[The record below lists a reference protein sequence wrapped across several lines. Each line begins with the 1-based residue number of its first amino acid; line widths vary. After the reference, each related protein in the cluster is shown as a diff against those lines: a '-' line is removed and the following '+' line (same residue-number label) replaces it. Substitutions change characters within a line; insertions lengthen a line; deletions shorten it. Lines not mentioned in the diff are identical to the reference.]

1 MADLTQYLTSKY
13 TKMIAEITAD
23 LGKVSDDLANTQ
35 NIIKAL
41 KNPDMLSNGVSLTLD
56 MVQVMENGDIRILP
70 PPPAP
75 DITETCVKAPYEAS
89 GVPEMNGKKDT
100 KELVNAS

>member
-1 MADLTQYLTSKY
+1 MADLTQYLTAKY
-13 TKMIAEITAD
+13 NKMVAEVAAD
-23 LGKVSDDLANTQ
+23 LGKTADDLANTQ

-41 KNPDMLSNGVSLTLD
+41 KNPDMLINGMSLTLD

-75 DITETCVKAPYEAS
+75 AITETCVKE
-89 GVPEMNGKKDT
+89 PEKNGKKDA
-100 KELVNAS
+100 KELANVS

>member
-1 MADLTQYLTSKY
+1 MADLTQYLAAKY
-13 TKMIAEITAD
+13 NKMGAEVAAD
-23 LGKVSDDLANTQ
+23 LGKTADEVANLQ

-41 KNPDMLSNGVSLTLD
+41 KNPDMLVNGVSLTLD

-75 DITETCVKAPYEAS
+75 AITETCVKE
-89 GVPEMNGKKDT
+89 PEKNGKKDV
-100 KELVNAS
+100 KDLANVS

>member
-1 MADLTQYLTSKY
+1 MADLTQYLAAKY
-13 TKMIAEITAD
+13 NKMVAEVAAD
-23 LGKVSDDLANTQ
+23 LGKTADEVANLQ

-41 KNPDMLSNGVSLTLD
+41 KNPDMLINGVSLTLD

-75 DITETCVKAPYEAS
+75 AITETCVKE
-89 GVPEMNGKKDT
+89 PEKNGKKDV
-100 KELVNAS
+100 KELSNVR